1 MAEFQIV
8 AKEIER
14 LCKTYQDK
22 CRTDECPLYL
32 EDLCY
37 AQAMS
42 HICGDEAG
50 KLEDTVMA
58 WAKKHPK
65 PVYPTWIEWLKSI
78 GVIPYMTGLVVTTDG
93 DGNFVNAHLEINE
106 NAIKEMPIDIVK
118 KLELKPVGSKE

>member
-14 LCKTYQDK
+14 LCKAYQDK

-42 HICGDEAG
+42 HIHDYEANN
-50 KLEDTVMA
+50 LENTVML
-58 WAKKHPK
+58 WAEEHP
-65 PVYPTWIEWLKSI
+65 VEYPYMIDILQDIFHMPRGLSIQNIWEWLNTIRISEDIAEKL
-78 GVIPYMTGLVVTTDG
+78 GVEP
-93 DGNFVNAHLEINE
+93 
-106 NAIKEMPIDIVK
+106 KE
-118 KLELKPVGSKE
+118 E

>member
-14 LCKTYQDK
+14 LCKTYQNK

-42 HICGDEAG
+42 HIHEYEAG
-50 KLEDTVMA
+50 KLEDTVMR
-58 WAKKHPK
+58 WAAEHPVEH
-65 PVYPTWIEWLKSI
+65 PVVYPTW
-78 GVIPYMTGLVVTTDG
+78 
-93 DGNFVNAHLEINE
+93 
-106 NAIKEMPIDIVK
+106 
-118 KLELKPVGSKE
+118 LELAVQQGFKIEEGKQCTDAEQLLILLMASVNTPIPADIAQKLGIEPKEG